1 MTAIVVFWLLS
12 ALAIAGAL
20 LAITSRDVLRTAGG
34 LGAFLLAV
42 AGFFALYGAGLIAL
56 AEIFL
61 YVGGVLVLILFAMML
76 VHRSERGRPDLESRP
91 SVAAVF
97 ASAAFVVALIGVLAP
112 AAVLPRAATNMSTP
126 SDVAELLLGT
136 YLPQFEIAGVLLL
149 AGLAAVVAV
158 MGGDD
163 R

>member
-12 ALAIAGAL
+12 ALAIVGAL
-20 LAITSRDVLRTAGG
+20 LAIASRDILRTAGG

-42 AGFFALYGAGLIAL
+42 AGYFALYGAGLIAL

-76 VHRSERGRPDLESRP
+76 VQRSERGRPDLESRP

-97 ASAAFVVALIGVLAP
+97 ASVAFVIALIAVLAP
-112 AAVLPRAATNMSTP
+112 AAALPQAAASSPTP
-126 SDVAELLLGT
+126 GDVAHLLLGL